1 MCVKYSF
8 GPNLKDGK
16 RMVIGIDFGTD
27 SCRAMAVEC
36 NSGKEVATATSYYK
50 RWQEGRYC
58 DGQQN
63 RYRQHPL
70 DYIESLEE
78 VIADLLSQL
87 PHGSAGKVV
96 AIGCDAT
103 SSTVCLTDS
112 KGLPLAL
119 LPQYA
124 ENPNAMFVLWKD
136 HTAINEADEI
146 NALVRAWEVDYTS
159 YSGGNYSVEWFWAK
173 SLHLLRSD
181 RSIREKAY
189 AAIELCDW
197 IPALLT
203 GIEKPEE
210 VRRGRCA
217 AGHKCMW
224 AEEWGG
230 FPSHDFLSQLD
241 PKLGEIR
248 DRLGNITYTNDQKV
262 GLLSKEW
269 ARKFGFSNSVVVST
283 GIVDAHSA
291 AIGAG
296 IKPGTMVKIV
306 GTSTCDIVVAP
317 YDIINKKRIDGISG
331 QVDGSVLPGM
341 IGIEAGQSA
350 FGDVYAW
357 FRNLLGWTLDEFDA
371 SQEWKSKV
379 MEETLD
385 ALTKEAATLQ
395 TTESSPVS
403 LDYLNG
409 RRTPDPDPM
418 KKGIISGITLST
430 TAPEI
435 FKSLVE
441 ATAFGSRA
449 IYEHYKKHGLELI
462 DIVSV
467 GGISQKSPFVMQTLS
482 NVMGLPIK
490 VAQTE
495 QAGALGAAMCA
506 ATAAGVFESLS
517 VAQKVMGCKMGETYL
532 PDKKAHDIYNIL
544 YKRYLELGGSLPE
557 IITY

>member
-1 MCVKYSF
+1 
-8 GPNLKDGK
+8 
-16 RMVIGIDFGTD
+16 MVIGIDFGTD

-36 NSGKEVATATSYYK
+36 NSGKEIAAATSYYK
-50 RWQEGRYC
+50 RWREGLYC
-58 DGQQN
+58 DSQQN

-87 PHGSAGKVV
+87 PHGSADKIV

-112 KGLPLAL
+112 DGLPLAM

-124 ENPNAMFVLWKD
+124 ENPNAMFILWKD
-136 HTAINEADEI
+136 HTAMNEADEI
-146 NALVRAWEVDYTS
+146 NALARTWEVDYTS
-159 YSGGNYSVEWFWAK
+159 YSGGNYSLEWFWAK
-173 SLHLLRSD
+173 SLHILRTDS
-181 RSIREKAY
+181 SVREKTY

-210 VRRGRCA
+210 VKRSRCA

-230 FPSHDFLSQLD
+230 FPSHSFLSRLD
-241 PKLGEIR
+241 PQLGDIR

-262 GLLSKEW
+262 GLLSEEW
-269 ARKFGFSNSVVVST
+269 ANKFGLSNSVVVST
-283 GIVDAHSA
+283 GIIDAHSA

-317 YDIINKKRIDGISG
+317 YDVINEKRIDGISG

-357 FRNLLGWTLDEFDA
+357 FGNLLGWALDEFDA
-371 SQEWKSKV
+371 DQKWKSRV
-379 MEETLD
+379 TEETLD
-385 ALTKEAATLQ
+385 ALTEKATAIE

-418 KKGIISGITLST
+418 KKGVISGITLST
-430 TAPEI
+430 TAPDI

-449 IYEHYKKHGLELI
+449 IYEHYKKHGLELM

-506 ATAAGVFESLS
+506 ATAAGVFESVD
-517 VAQKVMGCKMGETYL
+517 VAQKVMGCKIGETYH
-532 PDKKAHDIYNIL
+532 PDKRTHNIYNIL
-544 YKRYLELGGSLPE
+544 YKRYLELGGNLKN
-557 IITY
+557 TD

>member
-1 MCVKYSF
+1 
-8 GPNLKDGK
+8 
-16 RMVIGIDFGTD
+16 MVIGIDFGTD

-36 NSGKEVATATSYYK
+36 KGGKEVATATSYYK

-78 VIADLLSQL
+78 VITDLLSQL
-87 PHGSAGKVV
+87 PRGSANKVV

-103 SSTVCLTDS
+103 SSTVCLTNNNGS
-112 KGLPLAL
+112 PLAL
-119 LPQYA
+119 LPQYG

-136 HTAINEADEI
+136 HTAMNEADEI
-146 NALVRAWEVDYTS
+146 NTLARAWDVDYTS
-159 YSGGNYSVEWFWAK
+159 YSGGNYSPEWFWAK
-173 SLHLLRSD
+173 SLHLLRVDQSV
-181 RSIREKAY
+181 REKAY

-241 PKLGEIR
+241 PQ
-248 DRLGNITYTNDQKV
+248 LGNIRNHLGHITYTNDQKV

-296 IKPGTMVKIV
+296 IKPGTMVKII

-317 YDIINKKRIDGISG
+317 YDVINRKRIDGISG

-357 FRNLLGWTLDEFDA
+357 FRNLLGWTLNEFDA
-371 SQEWKSKV
+371 SQEWKNRV
-379 MEETLD
+379 MEGTLD
-385 ALTKEAATLQ
+385 ALTREATTLP

-418 KKGIISGITLST
+418 KKGVISGITLST

-506 ATAAGVFESLS
+506 ATAAGVFENLS
-517 VAQKVMGCKMGETYL
+517 VAQEVMGCKIGETYH
-532 PDKKAHDIYNIL
+532 PDKRAHDIYNIL
-544 YKRYLELGGSLPE
+544 YKQYLELGGSLPE
-557 IITY
+557 ADE